1 MNSIPD
7 TDDYYAFDEWQDLC
21 ELARCDDDP
30 QEQAENFH
38 HDLEETKSKDN
49 STSTEHEHNEQ

>member
-1 MNSIPD
+1 MNNIPD

-30 QEQAENFH
+30 PAENFH